1 MGIFTQVSDLR
12 NYPLKPHLQAAIMR
26 SQQQHLFA
34 LLVAGAAA
42 VPLEERDLAECGDVA
57 MELLPALTNL
67 PTPDLSLASFIVEQ
81 TQLASATDP
90 CEIPAV
96 TGEATSD
103 YSSYMSEL
111 SSWQIAHTDDLNSLI
126 DACSDVPEIAS
137 SLEMLPGGFTIC
149 TEVTWAS
156 PTGGSD
162 NDDNDDSSEDNNED
176 SSNDDSSNDNDNG
189 DNSSDDNNDDSSND
203 DADSENSND
212 EGGNGGNA
220 ATRDT
225 GSVAVLAAVAMAGL
239 FAAI

>member
-1 MGIFTQVSDLR
+1 MG
-12 NYPLKPHLQAAIMR
+12 
-26 SQQQHLFA
+26 
-34 LLVAGAAA
+34 
-42 VPLEERDLAECGDVA
+42 
-57 MELLPALTNL
+57 
-67 PTPDLSLASFIVEQ
+67 
-81 TQLASATDP
+81 
-90 CEIPAV
+90 AV

-189 DNSSDDNNDDSSND
+189 DDSSNDNNDDSSND

-220 ATRDT
+220 ATRET

>member
-1 MGIFTQVSDLR
+1 MG
-12 NYPLKPHLQAAIMR
+12 
-26 SQQQHLFA
+26 
-34 LLVAGAAA
+34 
-42 VPLEERDLAECGDVA
+42 
-57 MELLPALTNL
+57 
-67 PTPDLSLASFIVEQ
+67 
-81 TQLASATDP
+81 
-90 CEIPAV
+90 AV

-176 SSNDDSSNDNDNG
+176 SSNDDSSNDN
-189 DNSSDDNNDDSSND
+189 NDDSSND

-220 ATRDT
+220 ATRET

>member
-1 MGIFTQVSDLR
+1 
-12 NYPLKPHLQAAIMR
+12 MR
-26 SQQQHLFA
+26 SQQQHLLA

-57 MELLPALTNL
+57 MELLPALTNI

-96 TGEATSD
+96 TGESASD
-103 YSSYMSEL
+103 YSSYMSEV

-162 NDDNDDSSEDNNED
+162 NDDNDDDNDNDDNDDSSEDKNED
-176 SSNDDSSNDNDNG
+176 SSNDDSSNDNDNN
-189 DNSSDDNNDDSSND
+189 DDSSNDNNDDSSND

-220 ATRDT
+220 ATRET
-225 GSVAVLAAVAMAGL
+225 GSVAVLAAIAMAGL
-239 FAAI
+239 FAAM

>member
-96 TGEATSD
+96 TGEAASD

-176 SSNDDSSNDNDNG
+176 SSND
-189 DNSSDDNNDDSSND
+189 NNDDSSND

>member
-96 TGEATSD
+96 TGEAASD

-189 DNSSDDNNDDSSND
+189 DNSSDD

-220 ATRDT
+220 ATRET

>member
-96 TGEATSD
+96 TGEAASD

-149 TEVTWAS
+149 TEVTCAS

-162 NDDNDDSSEDNNED
+162 NDDNDDSSDDN
-176 SSNDDSSNDNDNG
+176 NDDSSN
-189 DNSSDDNNDDSSND
+189 DNNDDSSND

>member
-1 MGIFTQVSDLR
+1 MG
-12 NYPLKPHLQAAIMR
+12 
-26 SQQQHLFA
+26 
-34 LLVAGAAA
+34 
-42 VPLEERDLAECGDVA
+42 
-57 MELLPALTNL
+57 
-67 PTPDLSLASFIVEQ
+67 
-81 TQLASATDP
+81 
-90 CEIPAV
+90 AV
-96 TGEATSD
+96 TGGAASD

-111 SSWQIAHTDDLNSLI
+111 SSWQIAHTDDLNGLI

-176 SSNDDSSNDNDNG
+176 SSNDD
-189 DNSSDDNNDDSSND
+189 
-203 DADSENSND
+203 ADSENSND

-220 ATRDT
+220 ATRET